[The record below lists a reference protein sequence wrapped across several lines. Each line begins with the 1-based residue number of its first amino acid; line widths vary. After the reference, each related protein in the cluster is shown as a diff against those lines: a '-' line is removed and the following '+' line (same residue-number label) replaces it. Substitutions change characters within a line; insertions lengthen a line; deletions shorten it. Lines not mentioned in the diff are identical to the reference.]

1 MDGSFNPAGRG
12 ERLIKNVRLLR
23 YSALGFLALVVISA
37 NVVLFRQIDTQLER
51 SYTAE
56 TDSTIWNITQVE
68 VELLRFQNALN
79 ASQVAGHTEES
90 LDDVR
95 LRFDLLFSR
104 VNLISEHQRT
114 DSKLLNQSEDWI
126 KLVGPDGLIETTLPL
141 IDGPDAQLIEAIP
154 DLTVAVTNE
163 INDLRNDIVASSLS
177 SIRRTEGQREDLQ
190 ASLQLFSAVALGLMG
205 VMATLIVVIG
215 LQGRARERHRQE
227 LSQAVFNLRTTIDSS
242 LEAAV
247 ILDHEGKI
255 IGCNRA
261 GAEMFSWQ
269 EGAGQ
274 TRYFS
279 DVIADI
285 KRGSDGVLAIAKACR
300 SGNETGRITLNGR
313 RLDGTQFPLEMS
325 LAQARSATGM
335 PIAIAFIRDISELVE
350 REKALKDARNSA
362 LQGEQAKSRFLAM
375 ISHEM
380 RTPLNGLLS
389 AVELLKNGA
398 KLDANQSWLLRIIE
412 NCGKTTL
419 DQVNNVLDLTSLRK
433 VDENSLPDVDFNPV
447 ELIKDVAEQFLPE
460 AQARGNTI
468 NTVFSE
474 NAGQLLNGKSALIRR
489 ILTNLLSNA
498 VKFTENGTITVGFDC
513 QPGRSDGTMSV
524 RLSVADTGV
533 GIADS
538 DRDRIFNTFETLDS
552 SYSRLQEGSGLGLG
566 LAKLSAEA
574 MGGRMTVSSRK
585 DEGSTFALYLTIKV
599 ANSRSA
605 SEPSTEQAPV
615 NGSLPP
621 LKLLVVEDNSVNR
634 ELLVEIL
641 RQKGHEVFE
650 ARNGQEGVS
659 EALQH
664 RPDVVL
670 MDISMPVMDGLEAT
684 RQIRSTPSLP
694 RMPIIAVTAN
704 ADSVTDAEMTGVGM
718 DYVLSKPVDIK
729 RLESVISDLVKL
741 DLYRSDV
748 TERKSVVEVE
758 PTQTDQILKASHL
771 RLVPPSKTADDKPSK
786 ARNKKTSDV
795 KPEPPTELL
804 LDEEVFTD
812 LSDALGK
819 PYMMKLAARYVSEAD
834 AAMAEIKDRQQ
845 AGDLQAAAAI
855 AHKNA
860 GAAASLGLRA
870 MHRMLVTYEQEVKA
884 GDHEAVQ
891 KTRER
896 IESVKAETFDLLK
909 EMGLT
914 G

>member
-1 MDGSFNPAGRG
+1 M
-12 ERLIKNVRLLR
+12 NVRVLR
-23 YSALGFLALVVISA
+23 YAALGFLAVVVISA
-37 NVVLFRQIDTQLER
+37 NVILFRQIDLQLKR

-56 TDSTIWNITQVE
+56 SDSTIWNISQVE

-79 ASQVAGHTEES
+79 ASQVAGNSKEALEA
-90 LDDVR
+90 VR
-95 LRFDLLFSR
+95 LSFDLLYSR
-104 VNLISEHQRT
+104 AALISERRDRAHQILVES
-114 DSKLLNQSEDWI
+114 DDWNDF
-126 KLVGPDGLIETTLPL
+126 VAPDGFIETTVPL
-141 IDGPDAQLIEAIP
+141 IDGADADLIAAIP
-154 DLTVAVTNE
+154 ELTLAVTNQ
-163 INDLRNDIVASSLS
+163 IKALRNDIVASSVS
-177 SIRRTEGQREDLQ
+177 SIRRTEDQREELQ
-190 ASLQLFSAVALGLMG
+190 ASLQLFSAVALGLLL

-215 LQGRARERHRQE
+215 FQGRARERHRKE
-227 LSQAVFNLRTTIDSS
+227 LSQVVFNLRTTIDSS

-261 GAEMFSWQ
+261 GAKMFSWE
-269 EGAGQ
+269 EGASQ
-274 TRYFS
+274 PRYFA
-279 DVIADI
+279 DVIVDI
-285 KRGSDGVLAIAKACR
+285 KRGSAGVLKIASACR
-300 SGNETGRITLNGR
+300 SGNENGRITLNGR
-313 RLDGTQFPLEMS
+313 RPDGSQFPLELS

-350 REKALKDARNSA
+350 REKALKDARNAA
-362 LQGEQAKSRFLAM
+362 LLGEQAKSRFLAM

-389 AVELLKNGA
+389 AVELLKSGA
-398 KLDANQSWLLRIIE
+398 KLNSNQTWLLRIIE

-433 VDENSLPDVDFNPV
+433 VDEKSLPDVDFKPV
-447 ELIKDVAEQFLPE
+447 DLINVVVDQFLPE
-460 AQARGNTI
+460 AGARGNKI
-468 NTVFSE
+468 NTVFSGE
-474 NAGQLLNGKSALIRR
+474 ANKMLTGKSALIKR

-498 VKFTENGTITVGFDC
+498 VKFTENGTITVGLDC

-538 DRDRIFNTFETLDS
+538 DRDRIFNTFETLDT

-585 DEGSTFALYLTIKV
+585 DEGSTFALYLTMKL
-599 ANSRSA
+599 AEPLLPSETRPAHSETSA
-605 SEPSTEQAPV
+605 ALS
-615 NGSLPP
+615 P
-621 LKLLVVEDNSVNR
+621 LRLLVVEDNAVNR

-664 RPDVVL
+664 RPDVIL

-684 RQIRSTPSLP
+684 RRIRSYTSLP

-704 ADSVTDAEMTGVGM
+704 AESVSDTEIAEVGIDA
-718 DYVLSKPVDIK
+718 VLSKPVDIK
-729 RLESVISDLVKL
+729 NLENTIRNYVALGAPKARIQPDTSK
-741 DLYRSDV
+741 
-748 TERKSVVEVE
+748 VEAE
-758 PTQTDQILKASHL
+758 QMAAESQNKTSHL
-771 RLVPPSKTADDKPSK
+771 RLVPPSDKLNDVRSED
-786 ARNKKTSDV
+786 AVDEQIAETSV
-795 KPEPPTELL
+795 SPAELL
-804 LDEEVFTD
+804 LDEAVFAD
-812 LSDALGK
+812 LSDSLGK
-819 PYMMKLAARYVSEAD
+819 PYMKKLAARYVSEAD
-834 AAMAEIKDRQQ
+834 AALAEIQDRQM
-845 AGDLQAAAAI
+845 AGDLQTAAAI

-870 MHRMLVTYEQEVKA
+870 MHRVLVTYEQEAKA
-884 GDHEAVQ
+884 GDHEAAQ
-891 KTRER
+891 KTKER
-896 IESVKAETFDLLK
+896 IETVKAETFDLLR